1 MTENLKAREAL
12 TQNDKVPSNDVKL
25 LDVLIKSVD

>member
-12 TQNDKVPSNDVKL
+12 TQNDKVPSSDVKL